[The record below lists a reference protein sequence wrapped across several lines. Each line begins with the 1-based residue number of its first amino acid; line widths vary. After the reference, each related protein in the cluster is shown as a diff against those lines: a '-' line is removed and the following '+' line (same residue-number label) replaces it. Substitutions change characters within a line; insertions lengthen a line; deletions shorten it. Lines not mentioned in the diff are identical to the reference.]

1 LQTLKI
7 QRFRWLVVA
16 YGLLIKPREEDRVMF
31 NWAVTFFVIA
41 IIAALLGF
49 GGVAG
54 MSANIGWILAVLG
67 IVVLAIGLLG
77 RAIGGGR
84 DAIP

>member
-1 LQTLKI
+1 
-7 QRFRWLVVA
+7 
-16 YGLLIKPREEDRVMF
+16 LLYLAPEDASML
-31 NWAVTFFVIA
+31 NMAITFFVIA

-54 MSANIGWILAVLG
+54 MSANIGWLLAVLG
-67 IVVLAIGLLG
+67 VVVLAIGLLG

-84 DAIP
+84 NALP

>member
-1 LQTLKI
+1 
-7 QRFRWLVVA
+7 
-16 YGLLIKPREEDRVMF
+16 MF

-67 IVVLAIGLLG
+67 VVVLAIGLLG

-84 DAIP
+84 GAIP

>member
-1 LQTLKI
+1 MLNMAI
-7 QRFRWLVVA
+7 
-16 YGLLIKPREEDRVMF
+16 
-31 NWAVTFFVIA
+31 TFFVIA

-54 MSANIGWILAVLG
+54 MSAHIGWILAVLG
-67 IVVLAIGLLG
+67 VVVLAIGLLG

-84 DAIP
+84 NALP

>member
-1 LQTLKI
+1 
-7 QRFRWLVVA
+7 
-16 YGLLIKPREEDRVMF
+16 MF

-67 IVVLAIGLLG
+67 VVVLAIGLLG

>member
-1 LQTLKI
+1 LL
-7 QRFRWLVVA
+7 FRR
-16 YGLLIKPREEDRVMF
+16 GEEDRSML
-31 NWAVTFFVIA
+31 NWAVTFFVVA

-67 IVVLAIGLLG
+67 VVVLAIGLLG

-84 DAIP
+84 GAIP